1 MQRISHSYF
10 VVMEDL
16 GRHGLEA
23 TVHPENTRR
32 KVVELIAKG
41 QYGHIVF
48 IHHVDDLVI
57 EDVTL
62 ELMDEAEAQACT
74 ATFDQRADRIAA
86 EHDHARDLAKH
97 EVF

>member
-1 MQRISHSYF
+1 MQCISHSYF

-32 KVVELIAKG
+32 KVIELIAKG

-57 EDVTL
+57 EDVTRD
-62 ELMDEAEAQACT
+62 LMDEAKAQLRPA
-74 ATFDQRADRIAA
+74 AFDRADRIAA